1 MTESRKRVE
10 AQFPDGSKAVLG
22 IDERGEMFIS
32 TTLETSAAAFM
43 ARIAG
48 RGETTGDGEA
58 TEEDKALFDRMKAAL
73 DKIESE

>member
-1 MTESRKRVE
+1 MKETGKRVE
-10 AQFPDGSKAVLG
+10 AQFPDASKAVLG

-32 TTLETSAAAFM
+32 TPPETNAAAFM
-43 ARIAG
+43 ARITG
-48 RGETTGDGEA
+48 RGET